1 MMGTEIR
8 TFYSMKEMS
17 DSIVDQIAQYK
28 TLAED
33 YSEWLGSLLR
43 TCEETHKNESW
54 VQKSAAMQKNKRASP
69 KKAAEPS
76 QNGKKKNEGKSQKNE
91 SSCWIQS
98 GDILLCSTE
107 QGEAEILFEAIE
119 EINKKTQALD
129 RFKSTLQ
136 QLERIGIGKNV
147 NYIVF
152 FKDDI
157 PEKLVL
163 QTRDRTQTIQDYKFE
178 AEFTVPALNH

>member
-1 MMGTEIR
+1 
-8 TFYSMKEMS
+8 MKEMS
-17 DSIVDQIAQYK
+17 DSIVYQIAQYK

-43 TCEETHKNESW
+43 TCEETYKNESW

-69 KKAAEPS
+69 KKVAEPS
-76 QNGKKKNEGKSQKNE
+76 QNGKKKSDGKSKKNE
-91 SSCWIQS
+91 SSCWVQS

-136 QLERIGIGKNV
+136 QLERIGLGKNV
-147 NYIVF
+147 NYIVY

-163 QTRDRTQTIQDYKFE
+163 QNRDSTKIIQDYKFE
-178 AEFTVPALNH
+178 AEFTVPGLNH

>member
-8 TFYSMKEMS
+8 TFRSMKEMS
-17 DSIVDQIAQYK
+17 DSLTDHIAQYK
-28 TLAED
+28 NLSED

-54 VQKSAAMQKNKRASP
+54 VQKSAAMQKNVRGPP
-69 KKAAEPS
+69 KKMAEPA
-76 QNGKKKNEGKSQKNE
+76 QNGKKKNEGKSKKNG
-91 SSCWIQS
+91 SSCWVQS

-119 EINKKTQALD
+119 DINRKIQALD
-129 RFKSTLQ
+129 KFKSTLQ
-136 QLERIGIGKNV
+136 QLERIGLGKNV
-147 NYIVF
+147 NYIVY
-152 FKDDI
+152 FKDDA

-163 QTRDRTQTIQDYKFE
+163 QTKDSTQAIENYKFE
-178 AEFTVPALNH
+178 AEFTVQAQKH